1 MHDDKKQKYLD
12 KGYEYFQKEDN
23 NFHASVRQC
32 KDQNRFLSSIFFHKP
47 WLTVKNAYENG

>member
-12 KGYEYFQKEDN
+12 KDYEYFQKEDN

-32 KDQNRFLSSIFFHKP
+32 KDQNRFLSSIFFHKS